1 MHLMTTGLMNEI
13 ILSTEDYISLAA
25 KINQPSDS
33 INLLES
39 LHYLPS
45 YGYLLSRDAVTTD
58 MNRRARRFMSA
69 VITNMQSN
77 PHCNILPSL
86 LSILNNVLEVR
97 SI

>member
-1 MHLMTTGLMNEI
+1 MTTGLMNEI

-33 INLLES
+33 INLLIS
-39 LHYLPS
+39 IYY
-45 YGYLLSRDAVTTD
+45 YGYSSRRDAVTTN
-58 MNRRARRFMSA
+58 MNRRARRLMSA

-86 LSILNNVLEVR
+86 LYILNNVLEVR